1 MSQGNLAVPYPYQG
15 AISILNLIM
24 NIITIQRA
32 IPLLLKNKIVAVQ
45 TETVYGLFGLANSAE
60 AVQNVYNIK
69 NRPSDNPLICH
80 FYSPT
85 QILEYVEKPPEYIC
99 KLIELVGPGPLT
111 YVLRLKP
118 NSTLAQACAGL
129 STVCCRIPDSILALE
144 LLKKINIPLFGPSAN
159 TSTKVSGVTAEMIDR
174 DLGDKIAGI
183 MDGGQSSVGLEST
196 IIDTLEVG
204 KIKILRPGV
213 IGKKELE
220 AYLDQ
225 IGFGKVK
232 VLESEKVESV
242 TPGAKYRHYSPNTKI
257 YLNKKIP
264 QFRGGS
270 EADGVDSLVS
280 RQSIG
285 FKEFQ
290 LQKTNYISLGS
301 KDDLTKVSADFYLNL
316 YQLDQQGIESCIFDR
331 QSYEFIKDSQLS
343 IAKALF
349 NRLEKVV
356 LKI

>member
-1 MSQGNLAVPYPYQG
+1 MNL
-15 AISILNLIM
+15 L
-24 NIITIQRA
+24 TIAQA
-32 IPLLLKNKIVAVQ
+32 IPLLLTNKIVAVP

-60 AVQNVYNIK
+60 AVQNVYDIK

-85 QILEYVEKPPEYIC
+85 QILEYVEKPPEYVY

-118 NSTLAQACAGL
+118 NSILAPACAGL

-144 LLKKINIPLFGPSAN
+144 LLKKIDVPLFGPSAN
-159 TSTKVSGVTAEMIDR
+159 TSTKVSGVTAEMIDQ

-183 MDGGQSSVGLEST
+183 IDGGQSTVGLEST
-196 IIDTLEVG
+196 IIDTLEAG

-220 AYLDQ
+220 GYLGQ
-225 IGFGKVK
+225 IGFGNNM
-232 VLESEKVESV
+232 VLENEKLESV
-242 TPGAKYRHYSPNTKI
+242 TPGAKYRHYSPRTKI
-257 YLNKKIP
+257 YLVEEKDCHLE
-264 QFRGGS
+264 RS
-270 EADGVDSLVS
+270 ERSCA
-280 RQSIG
+280 SIDKASIIFIG
-285 FKEFQ
+285 LKEFQ

-316 YQLDQQGIESCIFDR
+316 YRLDQQGIESCIFDR
-331 QSYEFIKDSQLS
+331 QSYEFIRDSELS

-349 NRLEKVV
+349 NRLDKV
-356 LKI
+356 LTKT